1 MTHEKKISTSRARGT
16 RQCGTLSI
24 ERGFLKGRNLIDDHG
39 SIQCFQKAGI
49 PVRRGG
55 PQDKAYGSGPG
66 TEGGLYGQGSRKP
79 GIAHQAR
86 CECYWRIV
94 ERRCY
99 TSPEGIS
106 EEKGVWPK
114 SVVRFRCFTA
124 MIVWATRRSRRS
136 TGCLFRRRSGRSG

>member
-1 MTHEKKISTSRARGT
+1 MTYEKKISTGRARGT
-16 RQCGTLSI
+16 RQYSALSI
-24 ERGFLKGRNLIDDHG
+24 EEEDLKGQNLIENHG
-39 SIQCFQKAGI
+39 SIRCFEKAGI
-49 PVRRGG
+49 PLHRGG
-55 PQDKAYGSGPG
+55 PQDKADGTGPG
-66 TEGGLYGQGSRKP
+66 TEGGLYGQGSQKP

-99 TSPEGIS
+99 TGPEDIS

-124 MIVWATRRSRRS
+124 TIV
-136 TGCLFRRRSGRSG
+136 